1 MLLIASELMRMELTE
16 EKANR
21 RSDAEFALPAD
32 VSQWVGHDLVRE
44 WVTAETATFD
54 WEHPALKEFLRTHPD
69 FHPRELLCLL
79 TFAYATAVFESED
92 IVSHCYRDP
101 AFRQLVKGHI
111 PTAAEIGKFRKENRG
126 LLKWCLTQIFKR
138 ALRTRFELGEL
149 IPAGIR
155 RYLERDA
162 IERLD
167 LARHMDRAAQGA

>member
-1 MLLIASELMRMELTE
+1 MLLIACELMRMELIE
-16 EKANR
+16 QKANR
-21 RSDAEFALPAD
+21 RSAAEFALPAD
-32 VSQWVGHDLVRE
+32 VTEWVGHDLVRG
-44 WVTAETATFD
+44 WVLDETGTFD
-54 WEHPALKEFLRTHPD
+54 WEHPALQEFLRTHPD

-92 IVSHCYRDP
+92 IVAHCYRDP
-101 AFRQLVKGHI
+101 AWRRLVKGNV

-126 LLKWCLTQIFKR
+126 LLKWCLAQVFKR

-155 RYLERDA
+155 QYLVRDA
-162 IERLD
+162 GERLD